1 MTKKETMIKELEEW
15 INRNS
20 LDAMTNT
27 PDYILAEM
35 IMDVLVAYNNARRK
49 ERNYAKDEGKTVK
62 LYCGSC
68 KHFEV
73 DSRFSTDWCKEHQ
86 ESKNSYSQA
95 CNDFW
100 GKDTVQEECM
110 QCACLD

>member
-35 IMDVLVAYNNARRK
+35 IMDVLVA
-49 ERNYAKDEGKTVK
+49 
-62 LYCGSC
+62 
-68 KHFEV
+68 
-73 DSRFSTDWCKEHQ
+73 
-86 ESKNSYSQA
+86 
-95 CNDFW
+95 
-100 GKDTVQEECM
+100 
-110 QCACLD
+110 